1 MRNRKNYNFL
11 VIFTLTLFL
20 SVGFAVVNSVSLSVT
35 GSSIAA
41 VEDLDVCF
49 NGVTSVSDS
58 NKVVATSVDGST
70 VASISVDNLSLNE
83 TVTATYTIVNNEKD
97 VGAMYRVSEI
107 SLSSSDYFLVT
118 TDSSSSKIIEP
129 GETNTI
135 KISVKMIK
143 TPVTDVD
150 SSTNIDIKL
159 EALPGEMITFFISGS
174 KFNAFRGMTWGE
186 WVDSEFNNGAV
197 SFYLDRLYMSSAF
210 VLHDG
215 VSIFATDF
223 VVENGIYTVEA
234 CCFDAGTKILMAD
247 GTEKN
252 IEDIEIGDYI
262 MSLNEDT
269 GEYIPQKVNNTIVN
283 KNSTDLVYVYLSNGI
298 RIGMRAYHPLLTL
311 DGYKTLRPDALEVK
325 KDLGDVELG
334 VLNVGDI
341 LVGYEDN
348 VEIIDIVERD
358 EVSDYYTYNLS
369 IEGYHNYVANGVVV
383 HNAVCQDELD

>member
-83 TVTATYTIVNNEKD
+83 TVTATYTIVNNGKD
-97 VGAMYRVSEI
+97 VGAMYRVSDI

-159 EALPGEMITFFISGS
+159 EALPGEMITFFIYGS

-186 WVDSEFNNGAV
+186 WVDSEFNNGDVA
-197 SFYLDRLYMSSAF
+197 FYSNRLYMSSAF

-223 VVENGIYTVEA
+223 VVENGMYTVEA

-383 HNAVCQDELD
+383 HNARCQDELD